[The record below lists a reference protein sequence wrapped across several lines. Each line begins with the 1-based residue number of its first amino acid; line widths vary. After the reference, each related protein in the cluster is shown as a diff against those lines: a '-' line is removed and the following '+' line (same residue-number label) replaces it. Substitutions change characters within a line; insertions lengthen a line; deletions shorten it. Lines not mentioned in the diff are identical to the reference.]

1 MKIGEG
7 GGSCLTA
14 EMCNFK
20 RCLVIKKEHFSGRV
34 SQHFFQLVVVHLY
47 HLKFSFS
54 SMLVSGYIRTFSV
67 KISC

>member
-1 MKIGEG
+1 MF
-7 GGSCLTA
+7 S
-14 EMCNFK
+14 
-20 RCLVIKKEHFSGRV
+20 KKEHFSGRV
-34 SQHFFQLVVVHLY
+34 SQHFFQLVVVQLY